1 MELQAIFLFPTAVDN
16 GVRQCVHGGTVE
28 RLVRKNER
36 ELKSDKFEHVWS
48 AVDHHLAELTMGMLF
63 NRGCGTMSDKLMQ

>member
-1 MELQAIFLFPTAVDN
+1 M
-16 GVRQCVHGGTVE
+16 HGGTVE